1 MTPRPHAMTGS
12 RTPRDNNYMQ
22 TPNPGSI
29 SRRYGSTTPAPDR
42 FGSMTPRQT
51 YGGATPGPNQTPRN
65 TYGGYMNTPSRD
77 AFRPTT
83 PRHNVDPYANPFDN
97 NANQNPYGRSGP
109 MTPANDT
116 INYNPYSNPGNGNSR
131 TGMPTTPMGGGT
143 VSTPG
148 PYSAMGG
155 GIMEPRTPANNLVPS
170 TPAAFGGGIVEPR
183 TPANGLEPQTPA
195 PGLEPATPAP
205 GLEPATPAPG
215 LEPAT
220 PAPGLEPATPAPG
233 LEPAT
238 PHTPGMPQTPM
249 NEGPRAEELGYK
261 VLIDV
266 VVSIASEDS
275 NSGVVTDA
283 AADGSYVDVQMLGG
297 NKAGSSIRLQG
308 MEITPVQ
315 PRADILPGDELEW
328 VKVLDGEH
336 QGKKGKLESVQSN
349 TSDPE
354 GRVKFTDG
362 TTGNLL
368 LSLVAKC
375 HTG

>member
-1 MTPRPHAMTGS
+1 MTPRPRAMTGN
-12 RTPRDNNYMQ
+12 RTPRDSNYMQ
-22 TPNPGSI
+22 TPNTG
-29 SRRYGSTTPAPDR
+29 R
-42 FGSMTPRQT
+42 
-51 YGGATPGPNQTPRN
+51 ATPGPNETPRN
-65 TYGGYMNTPSRD
+65 AYGGYMNTPSRD

-83 PRHNVDPYANPFDN
+83 PIHNLGPCANPLDN
-97 NANQNPYGRSGP
+97 NANQNPYVRSGP
-109 MTPANDT
+109 LATASDT
-116 INYNPYSNPGNGNSR
+116 INLNPYSNPGNVNSR
-131 TGMPTTPMGGGT
+131 TGIPTTPIGGGT

-155 GIMEPRTPANNLVPS
+155 GIMEPRTPANSFVPS

-183 TPANGLEPQTPA
+183 TPASELEPQTPA
-195 PGLEPATPAP
+195 PGLEPV
-205 GLEPATPAPG
+205 
-215 LEPAT
+215 
-220 PAPGLEPATPAPG
+220 
-233 LEPAT
+233 T

-249 NEGPRAEELGYK
+249 NERPIAEELGYK
-261 VLIDV
+261 VLIDIV
-266 VVSIASEDS
+266 VFVASENS

-283 AADGSYVDVQMLGG
+283 AADGSYIDVQMLVG
-297 NKAGSSIRLQG
+297 NKAGNSIRSQASDV
-308 MEITPVQ
+308 TAVQ

-349 TSDPE
+349 TADPE

-362 TTGNLL
+362 TTGNLP